1 MCMCTCNIYI
11 YIYIYIYICIFGL
24 NTVARLRGFYSLF
37 PPHKQVAPMRFCR
50 ILQRSWC
57 YSYRR
62 TGQDML
68 RFGPFDIGRARCFGI
83 DTASILQGPKHASVR
98 SFRYRQGSVFRYR
111 YGFDPSYIYI
121 YTHIDTYHKYI
132 YIYIHINI
140 HINLSLSIHIYI
152 YIYIHR
158 SSRPQPFAGPHL
170 WSLTLES
177 HTPSP
182 PTPGLR

>member
-1 MCMCTCNIYI
+1 MYI
-11 YIYIYIYICIFGL
+11 RIKYCR
-24 NTVARLRGFYSLF
+24 TSSRLLQPVPPSQTSRSHEVLQNSTTKLVLF
-37 PPHKQVAPMRFCR
+37 
-50 ILQRSWC
+50 IS
-57 YSYRR
+57 SYWS
-62 TGQDML
+62 G
-68 RFGPFDIGRARCFGI
+68 
-83 DTASILQGPKHASVR
+83 HASVR

-111 YGFDPSYIYI
+111 YGFDPSGPQTCFGSVLSISAGLGISVSIRLRSFIYIYI